1 MSGRIIFVNGASSS
15 GKSTLCAGLQARLP
29 EPFWHFSIDHLS
41 EAKVLPMARIKNG
54 DFQWS
59 AMHAAFFE
67 GFHRC
72 IPALAAAGNNV
83 LVEHI
88 IEEESWRDR
97 LAAILAPFDTF
108 FVGLHCP
115 VEELRRRERL
125 RGDRPIGD
133 AERDF
138 GFVHAFARYDCE
150 LDSTRPVEENV
161 ALVLAAWTARSGPSA
176 FMQPTRADG

>member
-1 MSGRIIFVNGASSS
+1 MVGKIIFINGASSA

-41 EAKVLPMARIKNG
+41 AAKVLPMERIRSG
-54 DFQWS
+54 ESPWATMQ
-59 AMHAAFFE
+59 AAFFE

-72 IPALAAAGNNV
+72 LAALAAAGNNV

-88 IEEESWRDR
+88 IEEESWHGR
-97 LAAILAPFDTF
+97 LAGLLTPFDCF
-108 FVGLHCP
+108 FVGLHSP
-115 VEELRRRERL
+115 LEELNRRERL

-150 LDSTRPVEENV
+150 LDATRPPEENV
-161 ALVLAAWTARSGPSA
+161 ARVLAAWSARKGPSA
-176 FMQPTRADG
+176 FIKPRTYA